1 MPQQFTSLI
10 IPLGF
15 LAIFYFLIIRP
26 QQKKDKKIKSM
37 RSGLSVG
44 DEIVTI
50 GGLYGKITK
59 VKEDVIT
66 IEVGTDKTK
75 LVIARWAIG
84 NTVSP
89 QKED

>member
-1 MPQQFTSLI
+1 MPQQITSFI

-26 QQKKDKKIKSM
+26 QQKKDKKIKDM
-37 RSGLSVG
+37 RGSLAVG

-50 GGLYGKITK
+50 GGLYGKIVK
-59 VKEDVIT
+59 IKEDVIT
-66 IEVGTDKTK
+66 IEVGSDKTK

-84 NTVSP
+84 NTVST
-89 QKED
+89 QKEE